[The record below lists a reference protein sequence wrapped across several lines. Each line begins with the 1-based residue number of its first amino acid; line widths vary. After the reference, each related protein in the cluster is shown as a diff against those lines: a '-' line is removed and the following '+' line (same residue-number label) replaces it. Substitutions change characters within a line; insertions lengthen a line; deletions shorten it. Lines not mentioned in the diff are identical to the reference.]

1 MAENFAKVNVLWL
14 VDHLGFHGIMHG
26 ASKYYLNTI
35 PDFDKSKF
43 NVLLCVLRKE
53 DHLTK
58 FFKEKYI
65 NVFHLGRGKF
75 DLMTFF
81 DILKL
86 VNNEKIHVIHAH
98 GYGAAN
104 FGRLLRIFRKYQ

>member
-1 MAENFAKVNVLWL
+1 MTDSLGKINVLWL
-14 VDHLGFHGIMHG
+14 VDHLGFNGVMHG

-58 FFKEKYI
+58 IFKEKNI

-81 DILKL
+81 D
-86 VNNEKIHVIHAH
+86 
-98 GYGAAN
+98 
-104 FGRLLRIFRKYQ
+104 